1 MYSFKDFLVAN
12 PGMEEDE
19 FLAYINQKYKKTYE
33 ALTPK
38 QRMKMKIAFKKNKA
52 KIALG
57 RKKAAKKLAS
67 PDQLKKRAEKQARN
81 LLLKKILKDRS
92 KDDLSFAQK
101 QEIEKKLDKK
111 KGAIKKI
118 AKKLLPVV
126 KAKDRAKLQKGKPSK
141 DDN

>member
-1 MYSFKDFLVAN
+1 
-12 PGMEEDE
+12 MEEDE

-118 AKKLLPVV
+118 AKKLLPTV
-126 KAKDRAKLQKGKPSK
+126 KAKDRAKLQKGQPSK